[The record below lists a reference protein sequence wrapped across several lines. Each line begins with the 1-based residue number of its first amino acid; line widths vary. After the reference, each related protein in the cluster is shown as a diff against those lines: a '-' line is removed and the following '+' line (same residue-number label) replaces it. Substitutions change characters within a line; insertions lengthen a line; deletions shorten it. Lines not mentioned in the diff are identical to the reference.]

1 MRLDLD
7 LNLELDSIL
16 CLNTDAFRDNS
27 YFGKVISTGDVAF
40 NGQPDLI
47 SIDFNG
53 ISDKGTMLYIPLDDS
68 ETIDEFSFV
77 HFLEQEFDLK
87 V

>member
-1 MRLDLD
+1 MLVALNGKFKHDYFSDFNMD

-27 YFGKVISTGDVAF
+27 YFGKVISTGDVVF

-53 ISDKGTMLYIPLDDS
+53 Y
-68 ETIDEFSFV
+68 F
-77 HFLEQEFDLK
+77 
-87 V
+87 

>member
-1 MRLDLD
+1 MD

-16 CLNTDAFRDNS
+16 CLNTDAFSDNS

-40 NGQPDLI
+40 NGQPDLV

-53 ISDKGTMLYIPLDDS
+53 ISDNLFDPSYYNTHRKTEIFIHSMKGIKIPFL
-68 ETIDEFSFV
+68 SF
-77 HFLEQEFDLK
+77 FT
-87 V
+87 